1 MTESNFFSRDI
12 SWLLFNERVLNEA
25 LNEQLLLGERLK
37 FLSIFS
43 SNLDEFY
50 RVRMPVLMAKK
61 LYTPKKNTTQP
72 ELHDAASEFDEAR
85 SIIQRQQEHYGDI
98 LVNKLMP
105 LLDEQNIAWLYGKP
119 IPAWLN
125 DTLQQYF
132 FSTIAAFL
140 QVNYLSAKSS
150 FFPQNNKLY
159 FLVSFDGLDEDA
171 AIVNIPSDELPRFF
185 PVEKDERQYII
196 FIDDIIKQN
205 LQHLF
210 HDKKVEHC
218 FSFKITRDAD
228 LNLEDELPETLAE
241 KIEKQV
247 AKRDL
252 GKATRLLYE
261 RGIPLRQLQL
271 LCTQFKTAIS
281 NTIEGGY
288 YHNLK
293 DIMTLPL
300 PGYLFDTKP
309 SSINLQPIN
318 QTLHELILDKDIM
331 LHTPYDTYDTVLRFF
346 NEAAID
352 EQTEEIF
359 ITLYRIATNSRI
371 AHALIT
377 AAKNGKKVFVFNEL
391 KARFDEENNLRWAK
405 KMKAAGVKVIYSIP
419 RLKVHAKVALIKKK
433 NAKHVALLATGNM
446 NETTAKIYTDH
457 QLFTAYKP
465 IIRELEMLFQFL
477 DKRKKPAAA
486 DTLLFEHLL
495 VAQFNLQE
503 KFIALI
509 QQEIE
514 HAQNGLP
521 ASICIKLNNIEEQ
534 TLINKLYEA
543 SNAGVKINL
552 IVRSICCLVPG
563 VKGMSENITVKRIVG
578 KYLEHGRVFIF
589 PNNGEPK
596 VFAGSA
602 DWMNRNIYTRIEVCF
617 PIYNEAIKGELIDI
631 INLQWSDN
639 MQAVY
644 IDRHLN
650 NIPIEKEENEMPV
663 DSQRAIYSYLKERT
677 GETSIKSF

>member
-1 MTESNFFSRDI
+1 MTDSKFFSRDI
-12 SWLLFNERVLNEA
+12 SWLLFNGRVLDEA
-25 LNEQLLLGERLK
+25 LNKQLLLGERLK

-61 LYTPKKNTTQP
+61 LYASHKNISGP
-72 ELHDAASEFDEAR
+72 ELQDAASEFDEAR
-85 SIIQRQQEHYGDI
+85 NVILRQQEHYGNI

-105 LLDEQNIAWLYGKP
+105 LLAAQNITWLYGQP
-119 IPAWLN
+119 VPGWLDN
-125 DTLQQYF
+125 TLQQYF

-140 QVNYLSAKSS
+140 QVNFLSVKSN

-159 FLVSFDGLDEDA
+159 FLVSFDSLHEDA

-185 PVEKDERQYII
+185 FIEKNKRQYIV
-196 FIDDIIKQN
+196 FIDDIIRQN
-205 LQHLF
+205 LSYLF
-210 HDKKVEHC
+210 QGKKIQYC

-241 KIEKQV
+241 KIERQV
-247 AKRDL
+247 AKRDF
-252 GKATRLLYE
+252 GKATRLLCE
-261 RGIPLRQLQL
+261 REIPLRLLQL
-271 LCTQFKTAIS
+271 LCNQFKTSIS
-281 NTIEGGY
+281 NTIEGGR

-293 DIMTLPL
+293 DIMDLPL
-300 PGYLFDTKP
+300 PEYLFDAKQP
-309 SSINLQPIN
+309 PIQLQLIDKS
-318 QTLHELILDKDIM
+318 LHELILEKDIM
-331 LHTPYDTYDTVLRFF
+331 LHTPYDNYDTVLRFF

-352 EQTEEIF
+352 EQTEEIY
-359 ITLYRIATNSRI
+359 ITLYRIATNSKI

-377 AAKNGKKVFVFNEL
+377 AAKNGKRVFVFNEL

-433 NAKHVALLATGNM
+433 DAKHVALLATGNM

-465 IIRELEMLFQFL
+465 IIQELEMLFHFL
-477 DKRKKPAAA
+477 DKRKEPGIN
-486 DTLLFEHLL
+486 DILSFEHLL

-503 KFIALI
+503 KFLALI
-509 QQEIE
+509 QQEIDN
-514 HAQNGLP
+514 ARNGLP
-521 ASICIKLNNIEEQ
+521 AFICIKLNNIEEQ

-543 SNAGVKINL
+543 SGAGVKINL
-552 IVRSICCLVPG
+552 IVRSICCLIPG
-563 VKGMSENITVKRIVG
+563 VKDMSENITVKRIVG

-589 PNNGEPK
+589 HNNGDAK

-602 DWMNRNIYTRIEVCF
+602 DWMNRNIHTRIEVCF
-617 PIYNEAIKGELIDI
+617 PVYDEAIKQELIDI
-631 INLQWSDN
+631 MNIEWADN
-639 MQAVY
+639 VQAVY
-644 IDRHLN
+644 INEHLN
-650 NIPIEKEENEMPV
+650 NVAVKRNENEKPLN
-663 DSQRAIYSYLKERT
+663 SQQAIYDYLKDKT
-677 GETSIKSF
+677 GV

>member
-1 MTESNFFSRDI
+1 MTESRFFSRDI
-12 SWLLFNERVLNEA
+12 SWLSFNERVLNEA

-37 FLSIFS
+37 FLSIYS

-61 LYTPKKNTTQP
+61 IYALNKKTTRP
-72 ELHDAASEFDEAR
+72 ELLDAASEFDEAR
-85 SIIQRQQEHYGDI
+85 NIIHRQQEYYGDI
-98 LVNKLMP
+98 LVNKLIP
-105 LLDEQNIAWLYGKP
+105 LLAEKKITWLYGKS
-119 IPAWLN
+119 IPEWLN
-125 DTLQQYF
+125 NTLRQYF

-140 QVNYLSAKSS
+140 QVNYLSEKSN

-159 FLVSFDGLDEDA
+159 FLVSFDNLHEDA
-171 AIVNIPSDELPRFF
+171 AIINIPSDELPRFF
-185 PVEKDERQYII
+185 SVEKDEQRYIV

-205 LQHLF
+205 LQYLF
-210 HDKKVEHC
+210 QEKKIEHC

-228 LNLEDELPETLAE
+228 LFLEDELPETLAE

-247 AKRDL
+247 TKRDF

-261 RGIPLRQLQL
+261 RQIPLRQLQL
-271 LCTQFKTAIS
+271 LCNQFKTAVS
-281 NTIEGGY
+281 NTIEGGR

-293 DIMTLPL
+293 DIMALPL
-300 PGYLFDTKP
+300 PKYLFDVKQP
-309 SSINLQPIN
+309 SINLQLIDK
-318 QTLHELILDKDIM
+318 TLHGLILEKDIM
-331 LHTPYDTYDTVLRFF
+331 LHTPYDNYDTVLRFF

-352 EQTEEIF
+352 KQTEEIY
-359 ITLYRIATNSRI
+359 ITFYRIATNSRI

-377 AAKNGKKVFVFNEL
+377 AAKNGKKVFVFDEL

-419 RLKVHAKVALIKKK
+419 RLKVHAKIALVKKRGT
-433 NAKHVALLATGNM
+433 KHVALLATGNM
-446 NETTAKIYTDH
+446 NETTAKVYTDH
-457 QLFTAYKP
+457 QLFTAHKP
-465 IIRELEMLFQFL
+465 IIHELEMLFHFL
-477 DKRKKPAAA
+477 DKRKKPGINDA
-486 DTLLFEHLL
+486 LSFEHLL
-495 VAQFNLQE
+495 VAQFNLQQ
-503 KFIALI
+503 KFLALI
-509 QQEIE
+509 QQEIDN
-514 HAQNGLP
+514 AVNGLP

-552 IVRSICCLVPG
+552 IVRSICCLIPG

-589 PNNGEPK
+589 HNNGDIK

-617 PIYNEAIKGELIDI
+617 PVYDEAIKQELIDI
-631 INLQWSDN
+631 INIEWSDN
-639 MQAVY
+639 VQAVY
-644 IDRHLN
+644 INEYLN
-650 NIPIEKEENEMPV
+650 NVPVAGNENEKPV
-663 DSQRAIYSYLKERT
+663 NSQQAIYDYLKEKT
-677 GETSIKSF
+677 GV